1 MASNPFSLAG
11 PTPLQSL
18 DDSSGLDSF
27 NLSGELGTLS
37 NYAQQ
42 LQTSIGGGTLTP
54 AQSPLSS
61 GEASLAGAATALG
74 GALSGGSSGSAASSA
89 ANSAASPSSS
99 SGFLN
104 QLVNLATGGVSGA
117 QGVDI
122 TLARVAAFGL
132 GIILIGIGLLMFK
145 TTQTV
150 IQTGTRKAVQG
161 IKEIGRA

>member
-11 PTPLQSL
+11 PTPLQSM

-42 LQTSIGGGTLTP
+42 LQSSLGGGVLTP
-54 AQSPLSS
+54 AQSQLSS

-74 GALSGGSSGSAASSA
+74 GALSGGSAASNAASGSAT
-89 ANSAASPSSS
+89 

-104 QLVNLATGGVSGA
+104 QLVNLATGGVSGT

-145 TTQTV
+145 TTQTTISV
-150 IQTGTRKAVQG
+150 VGKKAVNAA
-161 IKEIGRA
+161 KASAEVAA